1 MWKKAMWVGVPR
13 EEIEEEKIYQGDMN
27 GRFAYYRLEIELEEA
42 GEAIVDLSANS
53 RYRLW
58 INEKPVLSG
67 PCRSNQFRHYYETVD
82 LKPYL
87 KKGKNILAAQVLL
100 YDSMYT
106 AGWQDQ
112 RAPLVSVASLP
123 AGHRFAL
130 EGAVK
135 DAQGVDAA
143 ELTTGKADWRVWLDN
158 TFYLYKEG
166 AVDTNLGALA
176 EKIDFSRTPGNWKSE
191 SFDASGWKKA
201 VELETAAEG
210 HEKFLG
216 IPAGGA
222 SHSAV
227 R

>member
-1 MWKKAMWVGVPR
+1 MTVCIPPA
-13 EEIEEEKIYQGDMN
+13 
-27 GRFAYYRLEIELEEA
+27 GRIR
-42 GEAIVDLSANS
+42 G
-53 RYRLW
+53 RLW
-58 INEKPVLSG
+58 S
-67 PCRSNQFRHYYETVD
+67 
-82 LKPYL
+82 
-87 KKGKNILAAQVLL
+87 A
-100 YDSMYT
+100 
-106 AGWQDQ
+106 W
-112 RAPLVSVASLP
+112 LP
-123 AGHRFAL
+123 FQPATRFAL

-210 HEKFLG
+210 YEKFLG
-216 IPAGGA
+216 ILKTFRLEERPIPLCVEEEATLDKELGEPVLGEKEALTVEPGEKKVLLFDGKTLLTPTSAITYRVERERKSPLPTLKNLQKAGTK
-222 SHSAV
+222 
-227 R
+227 